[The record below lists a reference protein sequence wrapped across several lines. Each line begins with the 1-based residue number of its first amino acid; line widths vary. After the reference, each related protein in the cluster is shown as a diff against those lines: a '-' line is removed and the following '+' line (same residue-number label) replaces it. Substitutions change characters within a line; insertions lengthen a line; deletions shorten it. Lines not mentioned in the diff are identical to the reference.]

1 MALILSGSSANATLD
16 SSAGLTFS
24 DSSNQSAAASP
35 YVLKNRIINGAMVID
50 QRNNGAAQTITAGT
64 YPYTVDRWFASST
77 GANVTG
83 QRVAGTNSNTYN
95 YQFTGA
101 AGTTLIGFNQR
112 IESYNIAD
120 LAGTTVTLSANFA
133 NTLLTTVYW
142 QTTYPS
148 AQDNYTSS
156 TTFASGSFTVSST
169 LTKYST
175 QIALPSGAANGLMIQ
190 IYVLAQ
196 TSGTWT
202 IGNVQ
207 LEIGSSAT
215 PFERRLYNQELANC
229 QRYLPSSGTT
239 SNYYAGVSTS
249 TTNAYAPI
257 PLPVPAR
264 VAPTGITIA
273 SGTYYWLNGSGTQ
286 NTATVVFN
294 SAGYQGAMVQI
305 TTTGATLGQAG
316 LFNPNGATILFTGCE
331 L

>member
-1 MALILSGSSANATLD
+1 MSLILDGTNGVTFND
-16 SSAGLTFS
+16 SSL
-24 DSSNQSAAASP
+24 QAAASSP
-35 YVLKNRIINGAMVID
+35 YVIKNRIINGAMVID

-207 LEIGSSAT
+207 LEAGTSAT

-229 QRYLPSSGTT
+229 QRYYQKSASSTTYGSYIWQGNTFNTALYSSTATLPVYMRSQPTATTAYVTGIGFNSGTITVLDT
-239 SNYYAGVSTS
+239 SASCVMIAANANATANGQYYSYTY
-249 TTNAYAPI
+249 T
-257 PLPVPAR
+257 
-264 VAPTGITIA
+264 A
-273 SGTYYWLNGSGTQ
+273 S
-286 NTATVVFN
+286 A
-294 SAGYQGAMVQI
+294 
-305 TTTGATLGQAG
+305 
-316 LFNPNGATILFTGCE
+316 E